1 MSVSVGETFETL
13 LQSLTDLNDGFYR
26 MVYGLFWH
34 LQRGDITAEQ
44 NLAEVTLQL
53 DHPEVEELMKNNV
66 LNIKPAQLFVVTDS
80 AGYAFYM
87 GYDALTV
94 RQLHQQ
100 HFTNFKNITRA
111 TRLMYKTF
119 TLATTRK
126 DISPFEYRYQVPT
139 MPCYLGHASAGS
151 YVLHNLQ
158 QGGGRGATA

>member
-13 LQSLTDLNDGFYR
+13 LKSLTDVNDGFYR

-53 DHPEVEELMKNNV
+53 DHPEVDSLMQSNA
-66 LNIKPAQLFVVTDS
+66 LNIKPAQLFVVTDT
-80 AGYAFYM
+80 AGYAFYL

-100 HFTNFKNITRA
+100 NFSGFKKVTKA

-119 TLATTRK
+119 TLAAMRK
-126 DISPFEYRYQVPT
+126 DISPFEYRYEVPT
-139 MPCYLGHASAGS
+139 MPCYLGHAAATS
-151 YVLHNLQ
+151 YVLHDLQ
-158 QGGGRGATA
+158 RGGGRSATA

>member
-1 MSVSVGETFETL
+1 MAISVGETFETL
-13 LQSLTDLNDGFYR
+13 LKSLTDVNDGFYR

-44 NLAEVTLQL
+44 NLAEVMLQL
-53 DHPEVEELMKNNV
+53 DHPEVESLMQNNV

-80 AGYAFYM
+80 TGYAFYL
-87 GYDALTV
+87 GYDVLTV

-100 HFTNFKNITRA
+100 HFTNFKQVTRA

-119 TLATTRK
+119 TLAAMHK
-126 DISPFEYRYQVPT
+126 DISPFEYRYEVPS

-158 QGGGRGATA
+158 RGGGRSATA